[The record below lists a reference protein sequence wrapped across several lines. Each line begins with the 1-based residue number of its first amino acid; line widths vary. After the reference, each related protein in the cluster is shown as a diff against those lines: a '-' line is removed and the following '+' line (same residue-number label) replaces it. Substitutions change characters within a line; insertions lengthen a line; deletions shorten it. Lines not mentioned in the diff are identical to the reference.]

1 MLGMSMFILVSGW
14 VLFALWVL
22 ASTPSL
28 ILTLWRSLDSV
39 VARMHEPAG
48 VQQRGQGAPA

>member
-1 MLGMSMFILVSGW
+1 MFILVSGW